1 MGGSRKESGRK
12 WEDMEQVR
20 GSERMWE
27 EVGKEVGGSGRTWKE
42 ERRSGRGGKDGRKWK
57 DLEEGKGNKKQGR
70 RKWKK
75 T

>member
-27 EVGKEVGGSGRTWKE
+27 EVGKEVGGSGRTWRKKE
-42 ERRSGRGGKDGRKWK
+42 EVEEGGKMGGSGR
-57 DLEEGKGNKKQGR
+57 
-70 RKWKK
+70 